1 MIHSV
6 ATPQASQELR
16 DLANLD
22 SMALVRR
29 LVREQIRPQAGR
41 VAAVFM
47 CMVVVA
53 AASAGM
59 VFLIGPVIDDVL
71 IAKDREMLYLV
82 PGAIIVLA
90 AVTGSAGYAEAWM
103 MEIVGHRMVAN
114 LQQRMYGRI
123 ICADLRFFHDNAVG
137 QLISRFINDASML
150 RASVGRA
157 LTGLVKDSLTVVFL
171 LVVMF
176 VDCWQL
182 ALVTVVTF
190 PVAIYPVRMIGRRM
204 RKFSRRTQVETGDLT
219 TLLDETFRG
228 IRHVKA
234 YTMEA
239 REIGRAD
246 SLLEAIYRL
255 WRRSA
260 RVNALSRPLMETLGG
275 VALALA
281 AFFGGLLVIE
291 GTMTAGALASF
302 MAAVLAAY
310 RPMKGIAALHAN
322 LQHGLAAAQ
331 RIFQIHDIRPAVAD
345 RPGAVAL
352 SRPRGAIRF
361 EGVRFSYTPGA
372 AALSGVDLDI
382 PAGATVALVGPSGA
396 GKTTVLNLIPRFFD
410 VDSGAVRIDGVDI
423 RDATLESL
431 RSSIA
436 LVSQEVSLFDD
447 TVRANIAYG
456 KPGVDDAVVAAAA
469 ADAGAREFIEA
480 LPEGFDTRVGGSGV
494 RLSGGQ
500 RQRIAIARAIIRDAP
515 ILLLDEATS
524 ALDTGTERLVQ
535 AAIAR
540 LKVGRTT
547 VVVAHRL
554 STIVD
559 ADVIVVMTGGRV
571 VEAGGYSELLARGGA
586 FARLHAMQFSDER
599 DAPLDIPA

>member
-436 LVSQEVSLFDD
+436 LVSQEASLFDD